1 MPHKTAKKYS
11 RKNARKTSRRKT
23 GAKNKTVKK
32 LASPKANTAELREMG
47 LNQVKPIDIIP
58 CTNQRHGCSIKPFK
72 RFECFKGH
80 QTHKHT
86 TRADS
91 IYLKNTVKGKGTQKL
106 KKGIIKVFD
115 KWFDCSHF
123 ED

>member
-1 MPHKTAKKYS
+1 MPRKTTKKSSGKNARRTYRRKGGSKSKTAKADTK
-11 RKNARKTSRRKT
+11 
-23 GAKNKTVKK
+23 
-32 LASPKANTAELREMG
+32 ELREKG
-47 LNQVKPIDIIP
+47 LREVKPIDIIP
-58 CTNQRHGCSIKPFK
+58 CTNKKHGCSIKPFK
-72 RFECFKGH
+72 RFECFRAHK
-80 QTHKHT
+80 TNKHT

-91 IYLKNTVKGKGTQKL
+91 IYLKTHKGKGTQKL

>member
-1 MPHKTAKKYS
+1 MPHKTAKKSS
-11 RKNARKTSRRKT
+11 RKIARKTYRRKA
-23 GAKNKTVKK
+23 GSKSKTVKK
-32 LASPKANTAELREMG
+32 LASPKANTKELREKG
-47 LNQVKPIDIIP
+47 LHQVKASEIIP
-58 CTNQRHGCSIKPFK
+58 CANKKHGCSIKPFK
-72 RFECFKGH
+72 RFECFQH
-80 QTHKHT
+80 HRTNKHT

-91 IYLKNTVKGKGTQKL
+91 IYLKTHKGKGTQKL

>member
-1 MPHKTAKKYS
+1 MPHKTAKKS
-11 RKNARKTSRRKT
+11 SGKNARKTCRKKGDSKSKT
-23 GAKNKTVKK
+23 AKKFV
-32 LASPKANTAELREMG
+32 SPKANTKELREKG
-47 LNQVKPIDIIP
+47 LREVKPIDIIP
-58 CTNQRHGCSIKPFK
+58 CTNKKHGCSIKPFK
-72 RFECFKGH
+72 RFECFRAHK
-80 QTHKHT
+80 TNKHT

-91 IYLKNTVKGKGTQKL
+91 IYLKTHKGKGTQKL

>member
-1 MPHKTAKKYS
+1 MPHKTAKKSS
-11 RKNARKTSRRKT
+11 RKIARKTYRRKA
-23 GAKNKTVKK
+23 GSKSKTVKK

-58 CTNQRHGCSIKPFK
+58 CTNQKHGCSIKPFK
-72 RFECFKGH
+72 RFECFKH
-80 QTHKHT
+80 HKTNKHT

-91 IYLKNTVKGKGTQKL
+91 IYLKTHKGKGTQKL